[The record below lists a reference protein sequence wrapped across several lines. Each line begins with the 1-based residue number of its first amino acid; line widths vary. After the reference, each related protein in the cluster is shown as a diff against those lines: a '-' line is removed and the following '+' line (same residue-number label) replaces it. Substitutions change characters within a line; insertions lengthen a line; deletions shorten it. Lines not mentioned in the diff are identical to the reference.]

1 MSRRNN
7 SRRSLKQFGGPT
19 FGDWAAFGLSAAG
32 TGYLG
37 TRLVRKTREASARRR
52 SWEEEY
58 DESDV
63 VYDYGRGYYLGG
75 GDDY

>member
-1 MSRRNN
+1 MSRRN
-7 SRRSLKQFGGPT
+7 SRRENLKRFGGPT

-37 TRLVRKTREASARRR
+37 TRLVRKTREAAARRR

-58 DESDV
+58 DPSDV
-63 VYDYGRGYYLGG
+63 VLDYGRGYYLP
-75 GDDY
+75 GDDDY